1 MPPGEQKT
9 FDQQEKSFDQ
19 QETEVK
25 IELHKIE
32 IEKRKLAVKENMEQ
46 IILHEIQIKRLGGTV

>member
-1 MPPGEQKT
+1 MPPE
-9 FDQQEKSFDQ
+9 ELKSFDQ

-32 IEKRKLAVKENMEQ
+32 IKKRKLAIKENNEQ
-46 IILHEIQIKRLGGTV
+46 IILHEIQIKRLGGTI

>member
-9 FDQQEKSFDQ
+9 FDQ